1 METVKVSELVIGKNP
16 RATKRNSH
24 QLDQLARAIAT
35 HGVMVPVEVRRTA
48 EGMELVD
55 GFGRIEAL
63 ALAAKNYADIAKQ
76 NGIDLTVVP
85 YHSMGKASDK
95 VAALEPILRNNFRSN
110 MNDVDTAKQVE
121 RCIAEGH
128 DVSEMEQLFGSA
140 KFNQLRQV
148 AELDPAVQKLI
159 ASGKVRTSFALAMV
173 KKHPNNAAA
182 KLEKAAAKVEELVST
197 GQRKNTK
204 ITSKVVD
211 GEAKATM
218 GKVARQLIEKVRGN
232 EAYHNVMQVL
242 LRLRDGQDADE
253 IFDAVEAGD
262 DFIEP
267 VKEVKAPKVKGEGK
281 KRGRKSNAQKAEE
294 AAAAAAAAAAGQE
307 A

>member
-1 METVKVSELVIGKNP
+1 MENVKVSELIIGRNP
-16 RATKRNSH
+16 RATKRNAH

-48 EGMELVD
+48 DGMELVD

-63 ALAAKNYADIAKQ
+63 ALAAEKYADVAKE
-76 NGIDLTVVP
+76 NGVDLTVVP

-121 RCIAEGH
+121 RCIAEGY
-128 DVSEMEQLFGSA
+128 DVSEMEQLFGAA
-140 KFNQLRQV
+140 KFKQLRQV
-148 AELDPAVQKLI
+148 AELEPAVQKLI
-159 ASGKVRTSFALAMV
+159 ANSKVRTSTALAMV
-173 KKHPNNAAA
+173 NKHGDKAAA
-182 KLEKAAAKVEELVST
+182 KLEKAAAKVEELIGT

-204 ITSKVVD
+204 ITSKVID

-232 EAYHNVMQVL
+232 EAYANVFQVL

-267 VKEVKAPKVKGEGK
+267 VKEVKAPKVKGTG

-294 AAAAAAAAAAGQE
+294 AAAAAAAAGQE

>member
-1 METVKVSELVIGKNP
+1 METVKVKDLIIGKNP
-16 RATKRNSH
+16 RATKRNAH
-24 QLDQLARAIAT
+24 QLDLLARAIAA
-35 HGVMVPVEVRRTA
+35 HGVMVPVEARRTA
-48 EGMELVD
+48 EGLELVD

-63 ALAAKNYADIAKQ
+63 ALAAEKYADIAKE
-76 NGIDLTVVP
+76 NGVDLTVVP
-85 YHSMGKASDK
+85 YHSMGKASNK
-95 VAALEPILRNNFRSN
+95 VAALEPILRNNFRTN

-128 DVSEMEQLFGSA
+128 DVSEMEQLFGTA
-140 KFNQLRQV
+140 KFKQLRQV
-148 AELDPAVQKLI
+148 AELEPAVQKLI
-159 ASGKVRTSFALAMV
+159 ASGKVKTSFALTMAN
-173 KKHPNNAAA
+173 KYGDKAAT
-182 KLEKAAAKVEELVST
+182 KLEKAAAKVEELVGA

-204 ITSKVVD
+204 ITQKVVE
-211 GEAKATM
+211 GEGKATM

-232 EAYHNVMQVL
+232 DQYANVFQVL
-242 LRLRDGQDADE
+242 LRLRDGQSADE

-267 VKEVKAPKVKGEGK
+267 VKEEKAPKVKGTG

-294 AAAAAAAAAAGQE
+294 AAAAAAAAGQE